1 MTFAVVWLA
10 AAAVV
15 VAMFVMFVAAMPT
28 VMLHVSLVFSR
39 LVSWM
44 QHAACDHW
52 HQYEL
57 MFHTPNQMNQ
67 TNKKKT
73 KKQCRINH
81 VCVSVLNR
89 IVDSIFVAR
98 GREMVAYN
106 LTPT

>member
-67 TNKKKT
+67 TNKKKR
-73 KKQCRINH
+73 KNSAALIMC
-81 VCVSVLNR
+81 VCVSAEPNCR
-89 IVDSIFVAR
+89 FHFCCKGAR
-98 GREMVAYN
+98 DGG
-106 LTPT
+106 L